1 MPNDRELRERFAALR
16 RQDQE
21 RAGEYATFLRRAPRR
36 ATATRSTSTRATGTR
51 AWAASGATVSLVLAL
66 FAAWLFMGRSARIAS
81 GSRQASITEWKSPT
95 DFLLRTPGEEV
106 LRNVPRIG
114 DWPVFIEIQDGSRK
128 SPAVR
133 NPGS

>member
-36 ATATRSTSTRATGTR
+36 ATSTRATSTR

-66 FAAWLFMGRSARIAS
+66 FAAWLFVGRSARIAS
-81 GSRQASITEWKSPT
+81 GGRQASITEWKSST

-114 DWPVFIEIQDGSRK
+114 DWPVFIKIQGGSRK
-128 SPAVR
+128 APAVR